1 MQPAETESRAWALQ
15 AAADSGATAPG
26 DGRLDD
32 SMGIGGLPPRAAG
45 AGTDQLVSLLDQM
58 PAMIWAIDPQ
68 LSFVTCRGGA
78 LSGLGLVAD
87 QLAGMTLFDFFQTP
101 DASFLPIAETLRAL
115 RGEVASFELDW
126 GSRIFGVRVA
136 PRRNAAGQIEG
147 AVAVAFDI
155 TEVRREEEEMRHEE
169 EMLRRVSENV
179 PDAVVVVDG
188 EGNFLYASPSCQEQL
203 GYSLEELNGVNFL
216 ALIEPDDLAIA
227 QDAIV
232 DVYRGQSYPFAVRMR
247 RRDGSVGLMEAVGSA
262 VTNEDGTRLLLV
274 TMRDVSEEARS
285 AEFVRH
291 NEHLAELRRRAQ
303 ETAQTLRQLLA
314 AIESGEAPAPGEAPR
329 VQELPTF
336 DPPHLLPDA
345 AAGLQQP

>member
-1 MQPAETESRAWALQ
+1 M
-15 AAADSGATAPG
+15 AAAANGPSSVTPPPGRAP
-26 DGRLDD
+26 
-32 SMGIGGLPPRAAG
+32 
-45 AGTDQLVSLLDQM
+45 DQLSSLVDQM
-58 PAMIWAIDPQ
+58 PAMVWAIDPQ
-68 LSFVTCRGGA
+68 LCFVSCRGGA
-78 LSGLGLVAD
+78 LAALGLATD
-87 QLAGMTLFDFFQTP
+87 QLAGMTLFDFFQTR

-115 RGEVASFELDW
+115 RGEIATYELDW
-126 GSRIFGVRVA
+126 GNRIFGVRVA
-136 PRRNAAGQIEG
+136 PRRNGAGQIEG

-155 TEVRREEEEMRHEE
+155 TEMRREEDEIRHEE

-247 RRDGSVGLMEAVGSA
+247 RRDGTVGLMEAVGSA

-303 ETAQTLRQLLA
+303 ETAATLRQLLV
-314 AIESGEAPAPGEAPR
+314 AIESGEAPAPGETPR

-336 DPPHLLPDA
+336 DPPHLLQDTA
-345 AAGLQQP
+345 